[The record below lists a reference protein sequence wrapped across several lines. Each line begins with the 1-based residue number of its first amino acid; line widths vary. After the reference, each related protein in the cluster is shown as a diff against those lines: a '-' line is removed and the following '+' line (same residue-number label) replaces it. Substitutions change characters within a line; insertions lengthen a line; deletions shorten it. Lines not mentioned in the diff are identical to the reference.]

1 MTRASR
7 TPPAPDPFLDIR
19 IGLFVLGAILG
30 LTGMFTRVPVI
41 ISFGILC
48 LAIGMILGFIGKR
61 RMRRAEEEA
70 ESLDDSED
78 IEDPPIGS

>member
-1 MTRASR
+1 MIRASN
-7 TPPAPDPFLDIR
+7 TPPGPDPFLDIR

-30 LTGMFTRVPVI
+30 LTGMFMRVPVI

-61 RMRRAEEEA
+61 RRRRAEEEA
-70 ESLDDSED
+70 EDF
-78 IEDPPIGS
+78 EDPPAAP

>member
-1 MTRASR
+1 MARAS
-7 TPPAPDPFLDIR
+7 TPPGPDPFLDIR

-30 LTGMFTRVPVI
+30 LTGMVTRVPVI

-61 RMRRAEEEA
+61 RLRKAEEESA
-70 ESLDDSED
+70 GFED
-78 IEDPPIGS
+78 VEDPPAGS